1 MEWCWCLMS
10 TTLGRATDSR
20 FPALPSGAMND
31 HGGPRPETLLITLT
45 GKDRPGVTSTIFTTL
60 SRAGVEVVDI
70 EQIVLR
76 RRLILGVLVTIPR
89 DWKGLRD
96 AVEATARD
104 LGMNVEIDR
113 GSGDNKSRRGGRS
126 HVTIIGTPLKASAMA
141 AMAGRIA
148 DSGAN
153 IDRIERMAR
162 YPVTAIDLH
171 VSGIDTD
178 TLRTILAAEA
188 AALGLDI
195 AVQPANLQRRG
206 MRLIVMDVDST
217 LIQGEVIE
225 MLAEHAGFGNEVAE
239 LTEAAM
245 RGDLDFEES
254 LRERAA
260 LLKGVDVSAFD
271 EVYAAIELAPGART
285 LVRILR
291 RLGYR
296 FALVSGGFSQITDR
310 LAEDLGIHFSRAN
323 ELEAVDG
330 KLTGQ
335 IIGDVVDRAGKAR
348 ALREFAA
355 ELGLPEAAVV
365 AIGDGAND
373 LDMLNAAGL
382 GIAYNAKPVVRD
394 AADTAVNVP
403 YLDTI
408 LYLLGISREEI
419 EAADAE
425 EGIVTPA
432 PPV

>member
-1 MEWCWCLMS
+1 VTVIGSPL
-10 TTLGRATDSR
+10 RAS
-20 FPALPSGAMND
+20 
-31 HGGPRPETLLITLT
+31 
-45 GKDRPGVTSTIFTTL
+45 
-60 SRAGVEVVDI
+60 
-70 EQIVLR
+70 Q
-76 RRLILGVLVTIPR
+76 
-89 DWKGLRD
+89 
-96 AVEATARD
+96 
-104 LGMNVEIDR
+104 
-113 GSGDNKSRRGGRS
+113 
-126 HVTIIGTPLKASAMA
+126 MA
-141 AMAGRIA
+141 AVAGRIA

-178 TLRTILAAEA
+178 TLRSTLAAEA
-188 AALGLDI
+188 AHQGVDI

-225 MLAEHAGFGNEVAE
+225 MLAEHAGYGNEVAE
-239 LTEAAM
+239 VTEAAM

-254 LRERAA
+254 LRERVK
-260 LLKGVDVSAFD
+260 LLAGVDVSAFD
-271 EVYAAIELAPGART
+271 AVYDAIVLTPGART

-310 LAEDLGIHFSRAN
+310 LAEDLGIHFARAN
-323 ELEAVDG
+323 ELEVIDD
-330 KLTGQ
+330 KLTGE
-335 IIGDVVDRAGKAR
+335 IVGDVVDRAGKAQ
-348 ALREFAA
+348 ALRDFAA
-355 ELGLPEAAVV
+355 ELGLPEAAVI

-382 GIAYNAKPVVRD
+382 GIAYNAKPVVQD